1 MRRLPRYVAQA
12 TARGGDASALTE
24 DHMLALGAF
33 EAQAVKVRWQG
44 EHSRE
49 VVFEATATCFRGW
62 VGEGIADRSQYKS
75 HALRRNFS
83 KYMCAVPRV
92 ETKSPFSVVPPLKIS
107 LSSLRP
113 LCVPMQMRRISWACG
128 IEAMKNCW

>member
-1 MRRLPRYVAQA
+1 
-12 TARGGDASALTE
+12 
-24 DHMLALGAF
+24 MLALGAF

-49 VVFEATATCFRGW
+49 VVLEATATCFRGW

-92 ETKSPFSVVPPLKIS
+92 ETESPFSVVPPLKIFALFVAAS
-107 LSSLRP
+107 LCADANAPHFLG
-113 LCVPMQMRRISWACG
+113 MRY
-128 IEAMKNCW
+128 